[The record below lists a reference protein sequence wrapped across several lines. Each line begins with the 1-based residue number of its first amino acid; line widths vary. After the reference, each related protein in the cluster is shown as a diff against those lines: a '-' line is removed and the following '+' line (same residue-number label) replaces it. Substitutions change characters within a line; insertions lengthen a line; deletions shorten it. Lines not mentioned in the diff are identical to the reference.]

1 MQIQVLM
8 LDEWTD
14 GGGAMARGAF
24 LRQSQMIHKANPT
37 LTHNKK

>member
-8 LDEWTD
+8 LDKWTD
-14 GGGAMARGAF
+14 GGGAFARGDF